1 MRMSRGG
8 RVVVFSYFSVDCFLP
23 YFVFAALQ
31 FLLSPSATRKPRES
45 KGILTTRKKEEC
57 E

>member
-1 MRMSRGG
+1 MSRGG

-31 FLLSPSATRKPRES
+31 FLLSPSATRKPREL
-45 KGILTTRKKEEC
+45 KGILTT
-57 E
+57 